1 MTLSKLTPE
10 EAAKRLAIGNRVGKY
25 HQASMKFCGIDRND
39 YYLMRDEVVE
49 LLKVTKFDV
58 DKPEQ
63 ERSVISL

>member
-1 MTLSKLTPE
+1 
-10 EAAKRLAIGNRVGKY
+10 
-25 HQASMKFCGIDRND
+25 MKFCGIDRND